1 MEHGKPLDCCLG
13 DEESQLQPLIDLRPL
28 MGEKKKEKTQEG
40 CTDKPARCR
49 ANPARQCRCRDKP
62 AKDRYTPL
70 ALATQFKGCVIQ
82 PIFWFQSY
90 FALQAPLSC
99 EKLSRV
105 GTGFGQSQVDRAF
118 LDEGRDIWPPWQTC
132 AVLGIPWICCLGVV
146 SQKNH
151 PSRWKLHI
159 FDERFLSGIS
169 EW

>member
-1 MEHGKPLDCCLG
+1 MTSEQHPRMEHGKPLDCCLG

-40 CTDKPARCR
+40 CTDKPARCT
-49 ANPARQCRCRDKP
+49 AKPARRCRCRAKP

-70 ALATQFKGCVIQ
+70 ALATQFKGCVRQ

-105 GTGFGQSQVDRAF
+105 GTGFGQMMRGEIFDLHGKHVLSLGFHGFAALVWSVQRIP
-118 LDEGRDIWPPWQTC
+118 LPDEF
-132 AVLGIPWICCLGVV
+132 
-146 SQKNH
+146 
-151 PSRWKLHI
+151 

-169 EW
+169 E